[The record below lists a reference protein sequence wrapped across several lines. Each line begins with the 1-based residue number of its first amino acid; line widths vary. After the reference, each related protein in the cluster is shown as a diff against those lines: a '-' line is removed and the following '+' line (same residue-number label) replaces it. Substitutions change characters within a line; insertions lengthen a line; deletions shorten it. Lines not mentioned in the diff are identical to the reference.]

1 MVIYTKEAFKGAC
14 HRKFCPIAGK
24 VKTVDEEEFKLYAP
38 ASTISIDLEGEIVLP
53 SAVEWSR
60 KAFLRNPIFL
70 WNHDWYGSPQA
81 SLGSVFDLKVYDDK
95 VIGGFRYD
103 ADFDPNANLVWKKVQ
118 KGSIRGFSLGFRM
131 FEWVTRSSS
140 EDEINALPPYAAQAL
155 RSGRVWIVHT
165 KVHLFE
171 ISQVLIPCNLDALNE
186 NVQER
191 SAPPLEKTNHQERTE
206 EDMDQ
211 MKFATEMAGLQTQL
225 KTVSGNQEVMANA
238 MTSIAEGM
246 KALAAGVQ
254 ANADSIKTLG
264 TPVTAT
270 LESKALTIEDIPDEL
285 MQEIAAGV
293 LEAARG

>member
-14 HRKFCPIAGK
+14 HRKFCPVAGK
-24 VKTVDEEEFKLYAP
+24 IKTLDNEEFKLYAP

-70 WNHDWYGSPQA
+70 WNHDWYGGPSA
-81 SLGSVFDLKVYDDK
+81 SLGSVFDLKLDEEK

-103 ADFDPNANLVWKKVQ
+103 ASFDPNALLVWKKVQ
-118 KGSIRGFSLGFRM
+118 AGSIRGFSLGFRM
-131 FEWVTRSSS
+131 VEWVTRSSS
-140 EDEINALPPYAAQAL
+140 DDEINALPPYAAQAL

-171 ISQVLIPCNLDALNE
+171 ISQVLIPCNLDALHE

-191 SAPPLEKTNHQERTE
+191 SAPQEKTNHQERTE

-238 MTSIAEGM
+238 MNSIADGM
-246 KALAAGVQ
+246 RALAAGVQ
-254 ANADSIKTLG
+254 TNADSIKSLG
-264 TPVTAT
+264 TPAVGTP
-270 LESKALTIEDIPDEL
+270 ESKALTIDDIPDNL
-285 MQEIAAGV
+285 MQEIVTGV